1 MKKIFLTVFLLSG
14 TISGF
19 TQQNII
25 LNQQEKDA
33 ILYMREEEKLAR
45 DVYDLLYDK
54 WGINPFDNIRQSE
67 QVHMDRMK
75 TLITTY
81 QLEDPVMK
89 NLDKQGIF
97 TNVLLQQYYNELST
111 TGVRSLVDALKV
123 GAKIEELDIADLEER
138 IKQTQRQDIISSY
151 NFLKMASE
159 NHLRAFVRRLKMQGV
174 IYEPVILSKT
184 EFEKIIVS
192 EEARGRNGGR
202 GWN

>member
-1 MKKIFLTVFLLSG
+1 MKKIFLAVFLLIG
-14 TISGF
+14 TTSSF
-19 TQQNII
+19 AQQNSI

-45 DVYDLLYDK
+45 DVYNLLYDK
-54 WGINPFDNIRQSE
+54 WGINPFNNIRQSE

-89 NLDKQGIF
+89 NLDKQGVF
-97 TNVLLQQYYNELST
+97 TNVQLQQYFNELST
-111 TGVRSLVDALKV
+111 TGGRSLIDALKV

-138 IKQTQRQDIISSY
+138 IKQTQKQDIISSY

-174 IYEPVILSKT
+174 VYEPVILSKT
-184 EFEKIIVS
+184 EFKKIISS
-192 EEARGRNGGR
+192 EGTPGRNGGT

>member
-1 MKKIFLTVFLLSG
+1 MKKIFLTIFLLSG

-19 TQQNII
+19 TQQNSI

-33 ILYMREEEKLAR
+33 ILYIREEEKLAR
-45 DVYDLLYDK
+45 DVYNLLYDK
-54 WGINPFDNIRQSE
+54 WGINPFDNIRKSE
-67 QVHMDRMK
+67 QMHMDRMK

-111 TGVRSLVDALKV
+111 TGIRSLIDALKV
-123 GAKIEELDIADLEER
+123 GAKIEELDIADLDDR
-138 IKQTQRQDIISSY
+138 IKQTQKQDIISSY
-151 NFLKMASE
+151 NFLKLASE
-159 NHLRAFVRRLKMQGV
+159 NHLRAFVHRLKMLGI

-184 EFEKIIVS
+184 EFEKIIVL
-192 EEARGRNGGR
+192 EETPGRNGRR

>member
-19 TQQNII
+19 TQQNSI

-33 ILYMREEEKLAR
+33 ILYIREEEKLAR
-45 DVYDLLYDK
+45 DVYNLLYDK
-54 WGINPFDNIRQSE
+54 WGINPFGNIRQSE

-111 TGVRSLVDALKV
+111 TGIRSLIDALKV
-123 GAKIEELDIADLEER
+123 GAKIEELDIADLEDR
-138 IKQTQRQDIISSY
+138 IKQTQKQDIISSY

-159 NHLRAFVRRLKMQGV
+159 NHLRAFVHRLKMQGI
-174 IYEPVILSKT
+174 IYEPVILSET
-184 EFEKIIVS
+184 EFEKIIAS

>member
-1 MKKIFLTVFLLSG
+1 MKKIFFAVFLLSG

-19 TQQNII
+19 TQQNNL

-45 DVYDLLYDK
+45 DVYNFLYDK
-54 WGINPFDNIRQSE
+54 WETNPFDNIRKSE

-81 QLEDPVMK
+81 QLEDPVTK
-89 NLDKQGIF
+89 NNDKQGVF

-111 TGVRSLVDALKV
+111 SGSKSLIDALKA

-138 IKQTQRQDIISSY
+138 IKQTQRQDIVSSY
-151 NFLKMASE
+151 DFLKMASE

-184 EFEKIIVS
+184 GFEKIISS
-192 EEARGRNGGR
+192 EGTPGRNGGK

>member
-1 MKKIFLTVFLLSG
+1 MKKIFLAVFLLTG
-14 TISGF
+14 TTSSF
-19 TQQNII
+19 AQQNSP
-25 LNQQEKDA
+25 LNQQERDA

-45 DVYDLLYDK
+45 DVYNLLYDK
-54 WGINPFDNIRQSE
+54 WGTNPFDNIRQSE

-89 NLDKQGIF
+89 NLDKQGVF
-97 TNVLLQQYYNELST
+97 TNVLLQQYFNELST
-111 TGVRSLVDALKV
+111 TGIRSLIDALKV

-138 IKQTQRQDIISSY
+138 IKQTQKQDIISSY

-174 IYEPVILSKT
+174 VYEPVILSKT
-184 EFEKIIVS
+184 EFKKTISS
-192 EEARGRNGGR
+192 EGTPGRNGGR
-202 GWN
+202 AWN

>member
-1 MKKIFLTVFLLSG
+1 MKKIFLAIFLLSG
-14 TISGF
+14 TICGF
-19 TQQNII
+19 AQQKSI
-25 LNQQEKDA
+25 LNKQEKDA

-45 DVYDLLYDK
+45 DIYNLLYDK
-54 WGINPFDNIRQSE
+54 WEINPFDNIRQSE
-67 QVHMDRMK
+67 QIHMDRMK

-81 QLEDPVMK
+81 QLEDPVTK
-89 NLDKQGIF
+89 NNDKPGVF
-97 TNVLLQQYYNELST
+97 TNILLQQYYNELSIS
-111 TGVRSLVDALKV
+111 GSNSLIDALKA
-123 GAKIEELDIADLEER
+123 GAKIEELDIADIEER
-138 IKQTQRQDIISSY
+138 IKQTGRQDIVSSY

-159 NHLRAFVRRLKMQGV
+159 NHLRAFVRRLKMQGI